1 MSPVLPPDDG
11 RPEEGLPED
20 GLPPEEGLPNPPD
33 ERGRSLLS
41 DEGLPLP
48 LPKPVERGRSLL
60 SPKPPRRGR
69 SLLSLS
75 PPRGAGLSLL
85 PSGALSLLSKDERSL
100 LPKELDLGSPLD
112 SPESDFLAPNQP
124 KPAGFD

>member
-1 MSPVLPPDDG
+1 MLPPLLP
-11 RPEEGLPED
+11 PEEGLAED
-20 GLPPEEGLPNPPD
+20 GLPNPPD

-41 DEGLPLP
+41 DEGLPLL

-85 PSGALSLLSKDERSL
+85 PSGALSLLSKDDLSL
-100 LPKELDLGSPLD
+100 LPNELVLGSPLD

-124 KPAGFD
+124 KPPVFD